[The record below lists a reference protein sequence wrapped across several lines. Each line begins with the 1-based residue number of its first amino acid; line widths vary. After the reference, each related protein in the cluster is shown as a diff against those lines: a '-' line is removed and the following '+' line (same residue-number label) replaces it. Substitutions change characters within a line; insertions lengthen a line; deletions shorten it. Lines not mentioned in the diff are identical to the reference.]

1 MKLADPPFLPADCPT
16 LAAAWAASGQLLHA
30 FCTRLEAL
38 PPRPIVTLAAA
49 GSLGRREAH
58 AASDFDLVA
67 IGGAGPGTAADLAP
81 VFELAAALGLAP
93 PKASGIYRC
102 ALPLDELCP
111 PDARGSLDEAP
122 AVFGKR
128 MSLLLDAQPLWAADA
143 FRSLQRDVLAWYA
156 AGVVGQVP
164 DAQWDFLLHDLQRY
178 AHAYAGW
185 QAFKFERDA
194 HDGWLLRQAKLAGS
208 RLLTFAGLLCLL
220 GASSTLGRGKLEWV
234 AEQLALTPLQ
244 RLQSVMGG
252 VAPADFALL
261 CADYE
266 ALHARLCDPVHRA
279 QLVASSPASL
289 SEALS
294 PAPLQA
300 EILRLGASLKGRI
313 ADFLFARRGEWHPH
327 FFSGLL
333 F

>member
-1 MKLADPPFLPADCPT
+1 MKSADPPFPQAKCPT
-16 LAAAWAASGQLLHA
+16 LAAAWTASGRLLAA
-30 FCTRLEAL
+30 FRSQLEAL
-38 PPRPIVTLAAA
+38 SLPELVTLAAA
-49 GSLGRREAH
+49 GSLGRLEAH
-58 AASDFDLVA
+58 AASDLDLVA
-67 IGGAGPGTAADLAP
+67 IGRTDATADLSP
-81 VFELAAALGLAP
+81 VFELAAALGLTP
-93 PKASGIYRC
+93 PKTHGIYRR
-102 ALPLDELCP
+102 ALPLGELCP
-111 PDARGSLDEAP
+111 ADGRGRLDETP
-122 AVFGKR
+122 AAFGKR
-128 MSLLLDAQPLWAADA
+128 MALLLDAQPLWAADA
-143 FRSLQRDVLAWYA
+143 FHSLQRDVLAWYA

-185 QAFKFERDA
+185 QAFRFDRDA

-244 RLQSVMGG
+244 RLQAVMGG
-252 VAPADFALL
+252 MAPADFALL

-289 SEALS
+289 SELLR
-294 PAPLQA
+294 PAPLQV
-300 EILRLGASLKGRI
+300 EIQRLGASLKGRI
-313 ADFLFARRGEWHPH
+313 AGFVLARRGEWHPH
-327 FFSGLL
+327 FFAGLL